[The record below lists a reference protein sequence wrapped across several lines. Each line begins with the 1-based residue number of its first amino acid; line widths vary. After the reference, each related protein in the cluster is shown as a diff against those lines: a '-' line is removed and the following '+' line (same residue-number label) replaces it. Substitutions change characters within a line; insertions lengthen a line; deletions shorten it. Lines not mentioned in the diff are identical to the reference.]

1 MVAILERMS
10 DVLSESGSVQSDEES
25 PARPQ
30 KEQKKGPPA
39 KSSACVLL

>member
-1 MVAILERMS
+1 MVAILERKS

-30 KEQKKGPPA
+30 EEQKNGLPD
-39 KSSACVLL
+39 KSRACVLL